1 MTDLYKKKDISDPLN
16 IRLANPEL
24 KPSFNNN
31 ISATSNTYF
40 TETSRSF
47 NANLSYNNTMNST
60 TRIVTYDEN
69 TGGQTT
75 QPTNVNG
82 NWRINGSLPSV
93 LHYPTK
99 IHSKYTHQYKLRQFC
114 RFHCAQQRVRC
125 S

>member
-1 MTDLYKKKDISDPLN
+1 MTDLYRKKDISDPLN

-31 ISATSNTYF
+31 ISATFNTYF
-40 TETSRSF
+40 TETSRSL

-82 NWRINGSLPSV
+82 NWRINGSLTFSTPLSN
-93 LHYPTK
+93 K
-99 IHSKYTHQYKLRQFC
+99 NSQ
-114 RFHCAQQRVRC
+114 
-125 S
+125 

>member
-1 MTDLYKKKDISDPLN
+1 MTDLYRKKDISDPLN

-31 ISATSNTYF
+31 ISATFNTYF
-40 TETSRSF
+40 TETSRSL

-82 NWRINGSLPSV
+82 TGE
-93 LHYPTK
+93 
-99 IHSKYTHQYKLRQFC
+99 
-114 RFHCAQQRVRC
+114 
-125 S
+125 